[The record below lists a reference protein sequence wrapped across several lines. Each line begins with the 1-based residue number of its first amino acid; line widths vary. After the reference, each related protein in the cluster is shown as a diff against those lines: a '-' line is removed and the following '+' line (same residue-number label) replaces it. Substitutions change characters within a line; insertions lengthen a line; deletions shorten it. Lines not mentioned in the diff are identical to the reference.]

1 MRRNP
6 GCVIGMVFALLLCV
20 PQAATAGPILLHAGD
35 RALYTIEFSAL
46 DMTDAYWFDFD
57 LQVSPLPGAA
67 ASGYTE
73 SWEYTD
79 GRFGVGPI
87 GPVTRTSFE
96 LKQSL
101 GSTANA
107 LVSTAFFD
115 YQLVDV
121 QGSVTNSLLYFF
133 DISVRS
139 RSDVFLGNPSIS
151 ATVSGVPSPGTLLLL
166 ILGLLALLTLQ
177 GGFRNR
183 VLPVPYS
190 KGTAR

>member
-57 LQVSPLPGAA
+57 LQVSPLPGDA
-67 ASGYTE
+67 ASGY
-73 SWEYTD
+73 
-79 GRFGVGPI
+79 I
-87 GPVTRTSFE
+87 
-96 LKQSL
+96 
-101 GSTANA
+101 
-107 LVSTAFFD
+107 
-115 YQLVDV
+115 
-121 QGSVTNSLLYFF
+121 TNSLLYFF